1 MRVLHDFA
9 THGQGQGRRAQ
20 SLAILL
26 PGALQQPED
35 FVRSGF
41 VEAVR
46 KRDLSLDLSLVDSEI
61 HFIGETADGT
71 ALQRIHDSVI
81 LPARL
86 AKYQEIWLV
95 GISIGGF
102 MAIDYA
108 DQHPGSVNGLCLLAP
123 YPGNRM
129 ITGEITAAGG
139 LRQWHPDSIDD
150 DDAERRVW
158 RWLKTHR
165 ENAAGVQIHL
175 GYGLDDRFA
184 PGHRLMAEVLAPD
197 CVDTAAG
204 GHDWPVWQRLW
215 ENFLDRCASRD
226 ASPMRIP

>member
-1 MRVLHDFA
+1 MRVLNDFA
-9 THGQGQGRRAQ
+9 INGERAR

-46 KRDLSLDLSLVDSEI
+46 KRNLSLDLWLVDPGLQ
-61 HFIGETADGT
+61 FIGEAANGL
-71 ALQRIHDSVI
+71 AQQRIHESVI
-81 LPARL
+81 QPALL

-108 DQHPGSVNGLCLLAP
+108 DQHPGLIGGLCLLAP
-123 YPGNRM
+123 YPGNRI
-129 ITGEITAAGG
+129 ITGEIMAAGG
-139 LRQWHPDSIDD
+139 LAQWLPDSIEDG
-150 DDAERRVW
+150 DAERRVW

-165 ENAAGVQIHL
+165 EHAASVRIHL
-175 GYGLDDRFA
+175 GYGLEDRFA

-204 GHDWPVWQRLW
+204 GHDWPVWRQLW
-215 ENFLDRCASRD
+215 ENFLDRRASRFTR
-226 ASPMRIP
+226 SLG